1 MTAPA
6 PARLRDLRLLA
17 GAAAGAE
24 DAALLRVV
32 QLLDSLPERGETDRV
47 LDPVRPRL
55 GALRP
60 SRPLRFARLLFLP
73 LDGAILPP
81 AAWRRGGHQVP
92 RSAISPIS
100 AAVAAALGPLG
111 AEIEAALAGRTTG
124 DATLIVELGARLWP
138 AAAAALPEKAPPGWA
153 EAGLVA
159 EDYAPIRA
167 LIEPLL
173 HAGPLI
179 HAAQRSAAEGPPAHK
194 VRQALAGPAEAGPL
208 PLAAAVAVLL
218 HRAAAPGAVL
228 MVAADF
234 GAAGRA
240 AASRM
245 AEVAIAGLPDPAA
258 APLGDA
264 AMAAGRFFFAAA
276 DLARSG
282 LLDPER
288 QRRLTAL
295 QHAAETECR
304 RRVAEAGTSQVVQ
317 VLATLAGAASVDEAS
332 LARVE
337 ADARALRAVAQV
349 GRGVGDPAA
358 YDRTLRG
365 LADAIG
371 RLRTADA
378 PSAEAL
384 TPVDLARVVEILAGP
399 DAATALLAARS
410 A

>member
-1 MTAPA
+1 MIAPA
-6 PARLRDLRLLA
+6 PAKLRDLRLLA

-92 RSAISPIS
+92 RSAIAPVS
-100 AAVAAALGPLG
+100 AALAAALGPR
-111 AEIEAALAGRTTG
+111 AAAIEAAVAGRTTG
-124 DATLIVELGARLWP
+124 DAALILELGGQLWP
-138 AAAAALPEKAPPGWA
+138 AAAAALPDQAPPGWR
-153 EAGLVA
+153 EAGLLP

-228 MVAADF
+228 MVAADL

-245 AEVAIAGLPDPAA
+245 AEAAIAGLPDPGA
-258 APLGDA
+258 APLGEA

-288 QRRLTAL
+288 QRHLAAL

-304 RRVAEAGTSQVVQ
+304 RRVAEAGKSQVVQ
-317 VLATLAGAASVDEAS
+317 VLATLAGGTSVDEAT

-358 YDRTLRG
+358 YDRTMRG
-365 LADAIG
+365 LAEAIG
-371 RLRTADA
+371 RLSTAAAPTADG
-378 PSAEAL
+378 L
-384 TPVDLARVVEILAGP
+384 TAVDLARVVEILAGP
-399 DAATALLAARS
+399 DEAAALLAAR
-410 A
+410 AA